1 MILWGVSARLVVGTC
16 SFLCLYLLCLCRSVG
31 AVTPMGCGGCV
42 YCWTDRSSNG
52 HAVQEGDHMVA

>member
-31 AVTPMGCGGCV
+31 AGKPMDCGVSV
-42 YCWTDRSSNG
+42 YC
-52 HAVQEGDHMVA
+52 